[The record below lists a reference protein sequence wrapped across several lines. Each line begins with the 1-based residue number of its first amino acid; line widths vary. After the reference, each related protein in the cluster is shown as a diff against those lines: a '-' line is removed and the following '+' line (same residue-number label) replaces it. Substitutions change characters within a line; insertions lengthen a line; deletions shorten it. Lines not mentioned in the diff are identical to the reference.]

1 MKHFAPAL
9 FVVLFI
15 HAVLSHGGGRKD
27 ALTIRQGY
35 ELNYKSMALPFGK
48 HHGTLPAER
57 SFLQV
62 KSDNF
67 IASAMKK
74 AEDDQALILRFYERT
89 GKQGNVTFLLPP
101 GAESAREMNL
111 RERPIEDL
119 PVTNSELTVPK
130 PYEIKTVEIRFAE
143 VPTAGE
149 SAQQ

>member
-15 HAVLSHGGGRKD
+15 HAVLSYGGGRKD

-48 HHGTLPAER
+48 HQGTE
-57 SFLQV
+57 
-62 KSDNF
+62 DNR
-67 IASAMKK
+67 
-74 AEDDQALILRFYERT
+74 ALILRFYEWA

-111 RERPIEDL
+111 RERPIGDL

-143 VPTAGE
+143 VPTAAE